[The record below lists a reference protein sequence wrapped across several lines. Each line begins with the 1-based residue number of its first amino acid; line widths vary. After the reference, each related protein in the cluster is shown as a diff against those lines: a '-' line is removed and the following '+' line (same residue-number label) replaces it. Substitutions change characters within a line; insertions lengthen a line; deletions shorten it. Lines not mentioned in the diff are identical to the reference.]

1 MPPAPAPLHRAVHFH
16 PAAAG
21 PSEVIGLPA
30 LTPAVKSGIRFLI
43 VDDDRTLRESCANL
57 LQIDGY
63 SVTVAGRGHEA
74 LELLRHLCFD
84 LLLLALHMSDVRGC
98 NRLLVAMATSP
109 DTIIIRIT
117 G

>member
-16 PAAAG
+16 PSAAG

-30 LTPAVKSGIRFLI
+30 LTPSVKSGIRFLI

-63 SVTVAGRGHEA
+63 QVTVAGRGHEA
-74 LELLRHLCFD
+74 LELLRHRRFD
-84 LLLLALHMSDVRGC
+84 IVLLDLYMSDVSGYE
-98 NRLLVAMATSP
+98 LLKAALENTP
-109 DTIIIRIT
+109 ETIIIMM
-117 G
+117 